1 MITFF
6 TNAVFS
12 LLGKCI
18 FDFQLIKIKTIAM
31 NFQFKVH
38 DLETYLVGW
47 GKEQSYIGLDL
58 HNDGGLLEN
67 IAYTN
72 PHTAK

>member
-1 MITFF
+1 
-6 TNAVFS
+6 
-12 LLGKCI
+12 
-18 FDFQLIKIKTIAM
+18 M

-38 DLETYLVGW
+38 DLETYLAGW
-47 GKEQSYIGLDL
+47 GKEQTYIGLDL
-58 HNDGGLLEN
+58 HNDGGLIEN